1 MTRNKSIGFWC
12 WSGSLSRAGI
22 FNGTF
27 TSADGGKNFAVL
39 TDFRSPFASSYY
51 APAPRVGALSDDAR
65 LTSVCLSRTSGLS
78 REQRGLGRLKL
89 AQSGVRVTC
98 DSDTTFKVKRSTWR
112 GGAYCDGLPRSLL
125 LAVVLS
131 LFFSL
136 YIAIIVDV
144 CCEQRSAINEDALIH
159 SKTFERICQIIVTV
173 IAYIH
178 DYQTVPYLL
187 RFKMRETQIVP
198 DA

>member
-51 APAPRVGALSDDAR
+51 APAPRVGALSDDTR

-78 REQRGLGRLKL
+78 REQRGLGRLQL

-131 LFFSL
+131 LFFL
-136 YIAIIVDV
+136 FTL
-144 CCEQRSAINEDALIH
+144 RSSWMSAANNGLLLTKMH
-159 SKTFERICQIIVTV
+159 SFIPKHLNGSV
-173 IAYIH
+173 
-178 DYQTVPYLL
+178 
-187 RFKMRETQIVP
+187 KS
-198 DA
+198 